1 MISDITGISPDKAIA
16 FCCVHC
22 ITGREIDLAAAIG
35 QMYPELRATAVM
47 QTKRFTHKGVTS
59 LHNEVI
65 LKGYVFIKAT
75 ADAPIFSLLEL
86 EDAISILRYDGG
98 EWRLWGDDAVYA
110 EWIFRYN
117 GIIRLSKAYQ
127 IGDRIHIV
135 DGPLKDMEGQIIR
148 IDRRNRS
155 GQVALHVGGNLIK
168 VWLGFELVNETYE
181 DVAHNTAAA
190 QCKPT
195 LPRAAAGVKSCS
207 TVP

>member
-1 MISDITGISPDKAIA
+1 MISDNPDISPDAATA

-22 ITGREIDLAAAIG
+22 ITGKETDLAAAI
-35 QMYPELRATAVM
+35 QQVYPELRATAVM
-47 QTKRFTHKGVTS
+47 QTKRFTRQGVTT
-59 LHNEVI
+59 LQNEVI
-65 LKGYVFIKAT
+65 LKGYIFIKA
-75 ADAPIFSLLEL
+75 ASDAQVFSLLGL

-98 EWRLWGDDAVYA
+98 EWRLCGDDAVYA

-117 GIIRLSKAYQ
+117 GVIRLSKAYQ

-148 IDRRNRS
+148 IDRRNRN

-168 VWLGFELVNETYE
+168 VWLGFELVNETFE

-190 QCKPT
+190 LCKPAVT
-195 LPRAAAGVKSCS
+195 RAVAGVKRCS
-207 TVP
+207 SAP